1 MTWMNPNMAVLIRP
15 SKLCPNVDKSQTN
28 KVSVRRSH
36 TFQDYAEK
44 RKKPKRLFKENA
56 MLKVTFYGEPAVD
69 DGGPRREFF
78 TGTVHVK

>member
-1 MTWMNPNMAVLIRP
+1 MNPNMAVLIRP

-44 RKKPKRLFKENA
+44 RKKPKRPFKENA